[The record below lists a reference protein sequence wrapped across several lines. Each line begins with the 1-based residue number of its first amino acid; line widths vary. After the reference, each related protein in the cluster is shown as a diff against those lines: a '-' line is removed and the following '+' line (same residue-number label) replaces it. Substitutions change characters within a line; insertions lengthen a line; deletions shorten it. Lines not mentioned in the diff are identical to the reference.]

1 MTEEKALAIV
11 AQGKSVDSLLVTE
24 LDALLVWHQ
33 VEKIKGGK
41 KAEQLEQQ
49 KKILSD
55 GQQLPEYEWL
65 TEEDNER
72 RNDMK
77 DTQYGGVLALKE
89 RDLEAAADKMNRE
102 KRDSLQQNFVE
113 MDAIEVLVALASVNR
128 EEPVQVTAS
137 VDGESGGV

>member
-55 GQQLPEYEWL
+55 GQQLPEYEWW

-72 RNDMK
+72 RIDMK

-89 RDLEAAADKMNRE
+89 KDLEAAADKMNRE
-102 KRDSLQQNFVE
+102 KRDSLQQKFVE
-113 MDAIEVLVALASVNR
+113 MDAIEVLIALASVNR

-137 VDGESGGV
+137 ADGESGGV